1 MYHDNFALYTLVN
14 TPDPRPTHDII
25 TRFMHPS
32 NLRPNLVVGGAG
44 ADLVNQIW
52 YRMELAPAEIID
64 TESYYDLIDEIEYKI
79 GGQVIEKYT
88 GTSLRLNSRYEPKS
102 QCSWSPQNEII
113 FPLCLCAKNLPL
125 ICLAYHE
132 VRVDIKLSHKV
143 KDILKSHSFEVEHV
157 YLPQPDRKTIARSSH
172 ELAVLQKF
180 AFKNQLTDTIRGR
193 IHDIALRSTCP
204 LLSCTL
210 VLKMKSGEVIKN
222 KKSAIML
229 SKAIPLEYYGGVP
242 EENTYYF
249 PPLNLYVDPS
259 INELGFEYEFVKET
273 CDVEILVRQEN
284 ILRIEYGMGG
294 LRHP

>member
-1 MYHDNFALYTLVN
+1 M
-14 TPDPRPTHDII
+14 
-25 TRFMHPS
+25 
-32 NLRPNLVVGGAG
+32 VVGGAG
-44 ADLVNQIW
+44 ADLVNQMW
-52 YRMELAPAEIID
+52 YKLELAPAEIID

-113 FPLCLCAKNLPL
+113 IPLCPCAQNLPL
-125 ICLAYHE
+125 ICLAFHE
-132 VRVDIKLSHKV
+132 VKVDIKLSHKV
-143 KDILKSHSFEVEHV
+143 KDILKSHSFEVEYV

-172 ELAVLQKF
+172 DLAVLQKF

-229 SKAIPLEYYGGVP
+229 TKAIPREYYGGVP

-259 INELGFEYEFVKET
+259 INELGIEYEFVKDK